1 MNYLV
6 HSILSK
12 ESDEHLG
19 NLIGDYVRG
28 NVDLLDFSDR
38 VKAGIRLHRKI
49 DSFSN
54 SNCFFIQS
62 REKLKKYGHYSGVIV
77 DIFYDH
83 FLAKNWDKFSDTDLY
98 MYTQE
103 IYTLLNKN
111 WEILP
116 EKFLPAF
123 RYMKSKN
130 SLYNYKDI
138 DFIEEVLY
146 GVSSRFK
153 RENCIYEAVLELRES
168 YKTLESDFF
177 NFFKDIKLYLNR

>member
-6 HSILSK
+6 HSILSE

-28 NVDLLDFSDR
+28 NLDLLDFSNG
-38 VKAGIRLHRKI
+38 VKAGIRLHREI

-62 REKLKKYGHYSGVIV
+62 RGKLKKYGHYSGVIV

-83 FLAKNWDKFSDTDLY
+83 FLANNWDKFSTVDLY
-98 MYTQE
+98 LYTQE
-103 IYTLLNKN
+103 IYTLLDKN
-111 WEILP
+111 SEILP

-153 RENCIYEAVLELRES
+153 RENNIYESVSELKEF
-168 YKTLESDFF
+168 YADFEKDFF
-177 NFFKDIKLYLNR
+177 NFFNDIKLYLNR